1 VYIPVVEKKVP
12 PEGAAEPTLPPLL
25 RRRRFL
31 KLAIVGGTLLA
42 TGSVVAFFRTRGYE
56 MPKEREAKLVSL
68 SPWQFI
74 LIEQVARRIAAPD
87 PEVAS
92 QIITPDQADVATFV
106 DGYVAKMAPV
116 MRRDLLRLFAYVEH
130 VAPLGL
136 KLGARFTRLGPD
148 DQDRVLAALES
159 SDNGLLRGGFDGL
172 KSLVFMGYYRDPRT
186 WKILD
191 YAGPLVGRPEKGW
204 W

>member
-1 VYIPVVEKKVP
+1 VYIPVVRKKG
-12 PEGAAEPTLPPLL
+12 PEIGAAL
-25 RRRRFL
+25 RPSRRRFL
-31 KLAIVGGTLLA
+31 KLGVVGGALLA
-42 TGSVVAFFRTRGYE
+42 TGSVVAFFRTRGYDL
-56 MPKEREAKLVSL
+56 PKEREAKLVAL

-92 QIITPDQADVATFV
+92 RVITPDQADVATFV
-106 DGYVAKMAPV
+106 DQYVGKMAPA
-116 MRRDLLRLFAYVEH
+116 MKRDLLRLFAYLEH

-136 KLGARFTRLGPD
+136 KLSTRFTRLGPG
-148 DQDRVLAALES
+148 DQDRVLSALES

-191 YAGPLVGRPEKGW
+191 YAGPLVGRPAGGF
-204 W
+204 

>member
-12 PEGAAEPTLPPLL
+12 ETERAPA
-25 RRRRFL
+25 RRRFL

-42 TGSVVAFFRTRGYE
+42 TGSVVALFRTRGYE
-56 MPKEREAKLVSL
+56 MPKEREATLVAL

-87 PEVAS
+87 PEVS
-92 QIITPDQADVATFV
+92 GQIITPDQAGVATFV
-106 DGYVAKMAPV
+106 DGYVAKMAPA
-116 MRRDLLRLFAYVEH
+116 MRRDLFRLFAYVEH

-136 KLGARFTRLGPD
+136 KLSRRFTRLD
-148 DQDRVLAALES
+148 AASQDRVLSALES

-191 YAGPLVGRPEKGW
+191 YAGPMIGRPEKGW